1 MSENVHKPECDIQR
15 EKKIIIIFREIFG
28 IYRFIQ
34 FSKGKSDSVDYYI
47 FFLLLAF
54 VQIYFILVLIILQ
67 NIN

>member
-47 FFLLLAF
+47 FFLLAF